1 MSYMNI
7 LKACCRPQ
15 ELALYMGVALHLLM
29 PLTVAAEWT
38 DINRN
43 GVKDAHEYSL
53 KYIYMTR

>member
-1 MSYMNI
+1 MNI